1 MKNQFPSLNGK
12 TLKRRKKRKAQTK
25 SPRRTTT
32 TNNPHLSG
40 EENIHEFVQDEQM
53 PLNNTDTEIEDFM
66 SSLSLNQTITKRSSL
81 TTMQDQED
89 QITSPSPQDLQ
100 MVIEHFNQ
108 NSIQNSNNNSSQ
120 NSNNNSNQNSNNNSS
135 QNSSQNSN
143 NSNEKSTQ
151 QSQDLTTITTIVM
164 VLK

>member
-1 MKNQFPSLNGK
+1 M
-12 TLKRRKKRKAQTK
+12 RRT
-25 SPRRTTT
+25 SSSSSTEETTT

-89 QITSPSPQDLQ
+89 QITSPSPQFKTQTTTQVKTQTTTQIKTQTTTQVKTQVKTQTTQ
-100 MVIEHFNQ
+100 MKNRP
-108 NSIQNSNNNSSQ
+108 NN
-120 NSNNNSNQNSNNNSS
+120 
-135 QNSSQNSN
+135 
-143 NSNEKSTQ
+143 
-151 QSQDLTTITTIVM
+151 
-164 VLK
+164 LKI